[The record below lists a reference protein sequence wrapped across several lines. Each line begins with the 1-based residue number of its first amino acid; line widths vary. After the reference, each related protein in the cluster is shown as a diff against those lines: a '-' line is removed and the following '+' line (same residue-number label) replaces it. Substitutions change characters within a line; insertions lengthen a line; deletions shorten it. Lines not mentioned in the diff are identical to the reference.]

1 LEDEEWSGV
10 QNLQGKKGPSK
21 ITKDICKFFSQWVY
35 CPYPDH
41 RARLALWQGLIERY
55 GGAVIHHFNVST
67 LATLS
72 VDYSIGAI
80 DDICKLVLTPQC
92 GCKVK
97 FLIGLSRC
105 ESSAQSFKNLFV

>member
-1 LEDEEWSGV
+1 LEDEWPGV
-10 QNLQGKKGPSK
+10 QNLQGKKGPLK
-21 ITKDICKFFSQWVY
+21 ITKDICKFFLQWVY

-41 RARLALWQGLIERY
+41 GAGLGLWPGLIEGY
-55 GGAVIHHFNVST
+55 GGAVTHHFNVST

-80 DDICKLVLTPQC
+80 DDICKVVLTPQC
-92 GCKVK
+92 VCKVN
-97 FLIGLSRC
+97 FLIGLSQC